1 MPEPRTIHGIRILE
15 YPAEGPILSNDRAI
29 MDLIADGRS
38 NSADMVVVPTT
49 RFSPEFFQLRTR
61 LAGDLLQKF
70 VNYQLRLTILG
81 DLTNEASESQS
92 LQAFIRESNRGAHLW
107 FLPTL
112 DDLEEKLAA
121 TGKTPAEPLR
131 RRCDGSAGESP
142 LSLPASQLL

>member
-1 MPEPRTIHGIRILE
+1 MSEQRTIHGVRILE

-38 NSADMVVVPTT
+38 HNADMVVVPTA
-49 RFSPEFFQLRTR
+49 RFSAEFFQLRTR

-81 DLTNEASESQS
+81 DLSKEASESQS

-107 FLPTL
+107 FLNTIQE
-112 DDLEEKLAA
+112 LEQKLAA
-121 TGKTPAEPLR
+121 AQEK
-131 RRCDGSAGESP
+131 
-142 LSLPASQLL
+142 

>member
-1 MPEPRTIHGIRILE
+1 MSESRTIHSVRILE

-38 NSADMVVVPTT
+38 HHADMVVVPTA
-49 RFSPEFFQLRTR
+49 RFSPEFFQLHTR

-81 DLTNEASESQS
+81 DLSKEASESQS

-107 FLPTL
+107 FLNN
-112 DDLEEKLAA
+112 LEELEQKLAA
-121 TGKTPAEPLR
+121 AQEK
-131 RRCDGSAGESP
+131 
-142 LSLPASQLL
+142 